1 MATATIDMNA
11 DHKAVT
17 KSLLKTWLV
26 KFGIPEDR
34 VFEPTADEIQNASQD
49 IRALLENMLIVPYK
63 YTVNKTEDD
72 GASLLFEAK
81 ITILRKW
88 INVKLMIIRHE
99 EIPAKMRLPL
109 YERILKANFDLNEVT
124 FSLSQSGDVFVE
136 ADLPVGTDYY
146 NFESEYGSVEFG
158 VDFFLTEVV
167 PTLNEISVIDTF
179 NPDLYI

>member
-1 MATATIDMNA
+1 MASTTIDINE
-11 DHKAVT
+11 DHKPLT
-17 KSLLKTWLV
+17 KSILKIWLV

-34 VFEPTADEIQNASQD
+34 IFEPAADEIQNAPQD
-49 IRALLENMLIVPYK
+49 IRLLLENMLIVPYK
-63 YTVNKTEDD
+63 YSVNKPDD

-81 ITILRKW
+81 VTILRKW

-99 EIPAKMRLPL
+99 EIPPKMRLPL

-124 FSLSQSGDVFVE
+124 FSLSQSADVFVE
-136 ADLPVGTDYY
+136 ADMPVGSDYY

-158 VDFFLTEVV
+158 VDYFLTEIV
-167 PTLNEISVIDTF
+167 PTLSEISVTDTF